1 MNSNMLNNEEGFM
14 ANVIV
19 GGVVVIVL
27 ILLILAIW

>member
-1 MNSNMLNNEEGFM
+1 MLNNEEDFM

-27 ILLILAIW
+27 ILLALAVL